1 MRLLLKAGANP
12 SRLSREGRSPMYIAA
27 EKGNGSILRLL
38 VQMCGVDVNAPA
50 TNEPHKGCPLHVAAT
65 FDNPNALYQ
74 LLALG
79 ADARQRDAFGRTPLD
94 IARGSASRAR
104 CVSLLHTTLCTRTN
118 VLHRT
123 PHMLACVCA
132 FRVLCAVSVWTCC

>member
-1 MRLLLKAGANP
+1 VKDEWSVRLLLKAGANP

-104 CVSLLHTTLCTRTN
+104 YVSRHPTTSHCEN
-118 VLHRT
+118 APMSSIVL
-123 PHMLACVCA
+123 LAC
-132 FRVLCAVSVWTCC
+132 